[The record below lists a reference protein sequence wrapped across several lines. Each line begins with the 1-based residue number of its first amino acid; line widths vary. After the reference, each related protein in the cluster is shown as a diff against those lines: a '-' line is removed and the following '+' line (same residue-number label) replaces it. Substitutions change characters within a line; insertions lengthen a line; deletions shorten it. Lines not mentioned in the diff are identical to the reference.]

1 MSRVGEDFL
10 LLDDTVCTA
19 VVHDASVFFSTRK
32 KDLYSMSNDRTYI
45 RKVGRPPNELPC
57 KSCSK
62 PCQALTTLVIT
73 GGRSIEPID

>member
-19 VVHDASVFFSTRK
+19 VVHDASVFFFSTRK
-32 KDLYSMSNDRTYI
+32 KDQYSMSNDRTYI
-45 RKVGRPPNELPC
+45 RKVGRSPNELPF

-62 PCQALTTLVIT
+62 AMSSADHF
-73 GGRSIEPID
+73 GDYWW